1 VVSKRSNGRRES
13 RRRASEHTY
22 RDKEQAEEDRALA
35 LCPLF
40 LAWRGRVVADDSM
53 HRG

>member
-1 VVSKRSNGRRES
+1 MRLLRSKRLASVF
-13 RRRASEHTY
+13 SEHTY
-22 RDKEQAEEDRALA
+22 QDKEQAEEDRALA

-53 HRG
+53 RRG